1 MFRFTRAR
9 VIAPV
14 IALVCLAASSP
25 ALGQSDD
32 DDLGVALS
40 FSGGWAQLY
49 TNDAFIEDEDGWYA
63 DAELSWP
70 LWHGSPLHFGVSVNG
85 AYYNVERTAIVEGLS
100 PLPAQVTVDPGVFA
114 IEPRL
119 RLVMTTNRDG
129 SGLYLAPR
137 IGAGLLIYNYD
148 TVAETTGLSHNL
160 WRLEEDTNY

>member
-14 IALVCLAASSP
+14 IAVLCLAAPSTSF
-25 ALGQSDD
+25 GQSDD
-32 DDLGVALS
+32 GLGVALS
-40 FSGGWAQLY
+40 FSGGWARLQ

-70 LWHGSPLHFGVSVNG
+70 LWHGSPFHFGVSVNG

-100 PLPAQVTVDPGVFA
+100 PDPAQVTVDPGVFA

-129 SGLYLAPR
+129 SG
-137 IGAGLLIYNYD
+137 
-148 TVAETTGLSHNL
+148 
-160 WRLEEDTNY
+160 WRPGSGRGC